1 MWPLTRRKGRRTT
14 LPASG
19 LPASGCH
26 ARRRRQGRCGHTRGD
41 LRQNPCQLRSVS
53 LHHWPG
59 ADQPPVTHLNQIP
72 TRQPLSRRTE
82 TSPRKA
88 PQPSPDL
95 MGSPPAHRHFRQAPR
110 RHTLGSPGPQKFF
123 GSRHPG
129 HRPQRLAV
137 IGRLESQS
145 SHWARYSHSFT
156 SIS

>member
-19 LPASGCH
+19 CH
-26 ARRRRQGRCGHTRGD
+26 ARRRRQDRCGPTRGD

-53 LHHWPG
+53 LHHWTG

-72 TRQPLSRRTE
+72 TRQPLRRRTK

-95 MGSPPAHRHFRQAPR
+95 IGPPPAHRDLRQAPGR
-110 RHTLGSPGPQKFF
+110 QTLGSPGPQKFL

-129 HRPQRLAV
+129 HRTQPLAV
-137 IGRLESQS
+137 IGRLDSHP
-145 SHWARYSHSFT
+145 SHWARYSLSFT
-156 SIS
+156 LMS